1 MSQPVSRRL
10 HLLSTLARAGSLHLC
25 SCRAARLGSGAPA
38 LPVSRVLAGLRL
50 VDPPWISCSV
60 GERAPH
66 RYLRL
71 STKPAAGPGSCVN
84 PREEGGESI
93 PGTWTLPLGTCSGLV
108 RASDESRGAVGGASS
123 GLTTAEVDSSAG
135 RSFVKGTKTGCE
147 FFSKCCLFVVRL
159 VSVKKWKARP
169 GFRVRKTCDCQ
180 DVSHDL
186 QLHPGQARVRARP

>member
-1 MSQPVSRRL
+1 MLDLRTCAGLPHVGGVVPLFERLRCSLHGCSVSQPVSRRL

-71 STKPAAGPGSCVN
+71 STKPAAGTGSCVK
-84 PREEGGESI
+84 PQR
-93 PGTWTLPLGTCSGLV
+93 
-108 RASDESRGAVGGASS
+108 RGRG
-123 GLTTAEVDSSAG
+123 VDSRDLDPALG
-135 RSFVKGTKTGCE
+135 N
-147 FFSKCCLFVVRL
+147 LP
-159 VSVKKWKARP
+159 RP
-169 GFRVRKTCDCQ
+169 CA
-180 DVSHDL
+180 SL
-186 QLHPGQARVRARP
+186 